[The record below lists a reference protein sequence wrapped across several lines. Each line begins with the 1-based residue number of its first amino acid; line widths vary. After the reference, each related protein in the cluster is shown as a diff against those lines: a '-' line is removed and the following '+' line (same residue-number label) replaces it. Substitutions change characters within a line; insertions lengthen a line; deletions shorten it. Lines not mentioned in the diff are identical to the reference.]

1 MLFLWPHN
9 DIQANGHRLKG
20 KNVKMKMRMAEQW
33 QARSLRKCRLVLSG
47 WLCGRSSARPGLGG
61 AGSRSVTCW
70 VSISEWGGKQGGGPV
85 PRLMS
90 CDSSSKNRQ
99 DRTSSPQSDPLRQAW
114 TGPPAQSDP
123 QRQAGEVLKTL
134 FQPPAFLF
142 LVWFRSWA
150 ASCNCIYFWWQT
162 PS

>member
-47 WLCGRSSARPGLGG
+47 WLCGHSSARPGLGG

-70 VSISEWGGKQGGGPV
+70 VSISEWGGKQGGPV

-90 CDSSSKNRQ
+90 CDSSRKNSL
-99 DRTSSPQSDPLRQAW
+99 DRTSSPQGA
-114 TGPPAQSDP
+114 P
-123 QRQAGEVLKTL
+123 QRQAGEVLKAL

-142 LVWFRSWA
+142 LVWFQSWA

-162 PS
+162 SS